1 MCHSCVTRV
10 CACAV
15 DGMGLRRSSV
25 RGGLDVKKWERECGR
40 ATALQ
45 EFATDTLLVCAAA
58 EAEEAVNSDEV
69 LPPAPCPV
77 CHSLQVGLHARPS
90 MAGATW
96 E

>member
-1 MCHSCVTRV
+1 M
-10 CACAV
+10 
-15 DGMGLRRSSV
+15 

-69 LPPAPCPV
+69 LPAPRPV